1 MHTMHRWLVLQAN
14 LEEEDEMGKMVGVAG
29 NVAAIVGIL
38 LAFGAGLARVL
49 GLYLVSGY
57 TTMTLFQVGTGFMVL
72 ACLCKL
78 QTMQQR

>member
-1 MHTMHRWLVLQAN
+1 
-14 LEEEDEMGKMVGVAG
+14 MGKILGLVG
-29 NVAAIVGIL
+29 NVAAIAGIL

-57 TTMTLFQVGTGFMVL
+57 AAMTLFQVGTGLMVL

-78 QTMQQR
+78 EAMQRH

>member
-1 MHTMHRWLVLQAN
+1 M
-14 LEEEDEMGKMVGVAG
+14 EKMVGIVG
-29 NVAAIVGIL
+29 NVSAIVGIL

-57 TTMTLFQVGTGFMVL
+57 TTMTLFQVGTGLMVL

-78 QTMQQR
+78 ETMQNR

>member
-1 MHTMHRWLVLQAN
+1 M
-14 LEEEDEMGKMVGVAG
+14 EKMLGVVG
-29 NVAAIVGIL
+29 NVSAIMGIL

-57 TTMTLFQVGTGFMVL
+57 TTMTLFQVGTGLMVL

-78 QTMQQR
+78 ETMQSH

>member
-1 MHTMHRWLVLQAN
+1 MNGCAVLQVN
-14 LEEEDEMGKMVGVAG
+14 LEEEDDMGKMVGVAG
-29 NVAAIVGIL
+29 NVSAIVGIL

-78 QTMQQR
+78 ETMQQR

>member
-1 MHTMHRWLVLQAN
+1 M
-14 LEEEDEMGKMVGVAG
+14 EKMLGIVG
-29 NVAAIVGIL
+29 NVSAIVGIL

-57 TTMTLFQVGTGFMVL
+57 TAMTLFQVGTGLMVL

-78 QTMQQR
+78 ETMQRH

>member
-1 MHTMHRWLVLQAN
+1 MRNML
-14 LEEEDEMGKMVGVAG
+14 GVIG
-29 NVAAIVGIL
+29 NVSAIVGVL

-57 TTMTLFQVGTGFMVL
+57 TTMTLFQVGTGLMVL

-78 QTMQQR
+78 EVMQKR

>member
-1 MHTMHRWLVLQAN
+1 MEEGDMGDVIRLV
-14 LEEEDEMGKMVGVAG
+14 G
-29 NVAAIVGIL
+29 NVSAIVGIL

-78 QTMQQR
+78 ETMQRR

>member
-1 MHTMHRWLVLQAN
+1 MEEGDMGDVIRLV
-14 LEEEDEMGKMVGVAG
+14 G
-29 NVAAIVGIL
+29 NVSAIVGIL

>member
-1 MHTMHRWLVLQAN
+1 
-14 LEEEDEMGKMVGVAG
+14 MGKILGLVG
-29 NVAAIVGIL
+29 NLAAIAGIL

-57 TTMTLFQVGTGFMVL
+57 TTMTLFQVGTGLMVL

-78 QTMQQR
+78 ETMQSH

>member
-1 MHTMHRWLVLQAN
+1 MEEGDMGDVIRLV
-14 LEEEDEMGKMVGVAG
+14 G
-29 NVAAIVGIL
+29 NVSAIVGIL

-78 QTMQQR
+78 ETMQQR